1 MKTFTSGQAAIQAD
15 SQANSRLPLVSVIIP
30 AFNAARFLPRALAS
44 VAAQSYPADRIETI
58 VIDDGSTDDTSAIAR
73 SFGERM
79 PGLQVFSQLNQG
91 VSAARN
97 LGIATS
103 TGELIAFLDADD
115 RWLPDKIAAQVEV
128 FQADPTVGL
137 IHSGFAF
144 VDQGGRALPD
154 WPRQSRLDQ
163 GDVLLEFLCDFFLI
177 TSAVM
182 VPKAILESVGDFD
195 ESLKVGE
202 DNELFLRIVSAFR
215 IGCSPLTLLERTVRP
230 DSLSRQ
236 DFDLDASVDLA
247 TIEHFLA
254 RHPDF
259 FLQHRERINAHL
271 ASYLYGYGYRL
282 LDEGQVSQARRMLR
296 RSLGRR
302 WSLPA
307 ARSLLRSFLPD
318 ALARSGR
325 AILR

>member
-1 MKTFTSGQAAIQAD
+1 MSAESTSQEDG
-15 SQANSRLPLVSVIIP
+15 SLPLVSVIIP

-44 VAAQSYPADRIETI
+44 VAAQSYPAVRIETI
-58 VIDDGSTDDTSAIAR
+58 VVDDGSTDDTLTLAR
-73 SFGERM
+73 ALEAKT
-79 PGLQVFSQLNQG
+79 PGMQVFSQPNQG

-97 LGIATS
+97 LAIAAS
-103 TGELIAFLDADD
+103 SGELIAFLDADD

-128 FQADPTVGL
+128 YRTNPAVGL
-137 IHSGFAF
+137 IHCGFGF
-144 VDQGGRALPD
+144 VDQDGVALPD

-163 GDVLLEFLCDFFLI
+163 GDILLEFLCDFFLI

-182 VPKAILESVGDFD
+182 VPRSVLDAVGGFD

-202 DNELFLRIVSAFR
+202 DNELFLRIVSAFQV
-215 IGCSPLTLLERTVRP
+215 GCVPRFLLERTVRP

-247 TIEHFLA
+247 TIERFLI
-254 RHPDF
+254 RHPAF
-259 FLQHRERINAHL
+259 ARRHRERINTHL
-271 ASYLYGYGYRL
+271 ASYLYGFGYRL
-282 LDEGQVSQARRMLR
+282 LDEGRVSQARRMLR

-302 WSLPA
+302 WSVPA
-307 ARSLLRSFLPD
+307 TRSLLRSYLPE
-318 ALARSGR
+318 AVARSGR